1 MIQLIETININST
14 IYSIKQEEDMLRY
27 LFWKDPTNPLLR
39 RFEKSLVIDV
49 FADNRFLSLLNSQH
63 LAPTDQVRKTKVFCR
78 FWRKIS

>member
-63 LAPTDQVRKTKVFCR
+63 LTPTDQVRKTKVFR
-78 FWRKIS
+78 AFWRKIS